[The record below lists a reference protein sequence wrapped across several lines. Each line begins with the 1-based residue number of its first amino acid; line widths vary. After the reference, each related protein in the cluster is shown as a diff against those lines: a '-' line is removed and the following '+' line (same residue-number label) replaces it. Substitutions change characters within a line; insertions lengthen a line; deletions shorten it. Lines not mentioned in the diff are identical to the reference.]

1 MDYEESGTRIFK
13 LKQDGR
19 DYILSI
25 SIFRNCVRLSFQEYL
40 GRDSNFYESD
50 FSMEDLASINR
61 YFLIISSIKE
71 AQNELIKAIEKQ
83 QVGIEHNLNL
93 TKIIFY
99 ISIGTDNINF
109 KLPLMKKDKIYKKIK
124 TAEEQEPFNGTIRL
138 KNRGNYPEDE
148 QRINILEQNND
159 KLKVSQKNLIMDIQ
173 KLMNIT
179 EKLIR
184 ESNLLYEENAKLKV
198 RLQKIQKENNE
209 RNLEVEVL
217 KDEEQS
223 LNDENIKL
231 KNYNLDLEK
240 LLYQKKEALKR
251 GYKESLQNR
260 VNYGEID
267 HGNGP
272 RAISSRY
279 DETNIKTYIPRASA
293 KPIVGAYQEG
303 LSRTRYPFFANRKRN
318 YFSINIPKID
328 RLNNTDIDINGNNN
342 PLINSSNSPNT
353 YNKKTFDTNIGYGNE
368 ELDKDPQDNL
378 AKLRQKQKLP
388 AHERIIEKTNDIYN
402 DNVGEV
408 QNKIENRNYLILN
421 DNDSHKDY
429 NPDYENFTQSYEGIS
444 EIKDTD
450 SYAMMQNSGVERYI
464 EYEEEDEELNYLNSE
479 IIQSSN
485 EEEMLLN
492 KINKHGNKIQM
503 NLLYKATVDTDRAEI
518 FHQKC
523 DQAQRTLILIETID
537 EKRFGGYTTQSWEGD
552 GIDKNDDEAFVFS
565 LDKLQIYNIIS
576 GQPAIGCYPKYG
588 PVFLGCQI
596 KINDNFFVKGGTT
609 FKRNT
614 NYATNSDFELND
626 GIKFFAVKD
635 IEVFEVN
642 FI

>member
-1 MDYEESGTRIFK
+1 MDFEEGDTRIFK
-13 LKQDGR
+13 LNQDNK

-40 GRDSNFYESD
+40 VKDSNFYESD
-50 FSMEDLASINR
+50 FSMEDLSSINR

-83 QVGIEHNLNL
+83 QVGIEHYLNL
-93 TKIIFY
+93 INIIFY
-99 ISIGTDNINF
+99 ISIGTDNVNF
-109 KLPLMKKDKIYKKIK
+109 KLPLAQKDNIFKKIK
-124 TAEEQEPFNGTIRL
+124 TAEEQEPFNGQIKL

-159 KLKVSQKNLIMDIQ
+159 KLKVSQNNLIMDIQ
-173 KLMNIT
+173 NLMNIT

-184 ESNLLYEENAKLKV
+184 ESNLLYEENAKLNA

-209 RNLEVEVL
+209 INLEVEIL
-217 KDEEQS
+217 KDEEQA

-240 LLYQKKEALKR
+240 LLYQKKEALER

-260 VNYGEID
+260 INYGEVD
-267 HGNGP
+267 QGNGP

-279 DETNIKTYIPRASA
+279 DETNIKTFIPRASA

-303 LSRTRYPFFANRKRN
+303 LNKTRSPFNTDRKRN
-318 YFSINIPKID
+318 YQSINLSKSD
-328 RLNNTDIDINGNNN
+328 RLNNTDINIEEKNN
-342 PLINSSNSPNT
+342 PLINSNNFSNT
-353 YNKKTFDTNIGYGNE
+353 NKKTFDTNNNFE
-368 ELDKDPQDNL
+368 NDELNKDPQDNI
-378 AKLRQKQKLP
+378 AKLEQKLP
-388 AHERIIEKTNDIYN
+388 AHERISEKANDY
-402 DNVGEV
+402 DEEAE
-408 QNKIENRNYLILN
+408 NKIENRNVFIHN

-429 NPDYENFTQSYEGIS
+429 NQDSENYTQPYERTS
-444 EIKDTD
+444 EVKDND
-450 SYAMMQNSGVERYI
+450 SYPIIKKSAEGRYI
-464 EYEEEDEELNYLNSE
+464 EYEEEDEELNYLNSD

-492 KINKHGNKIQM
+492 KINKHGNQIQM
-503 NLLYKATVDTDRAEI
+503 NLLYKATIDTDRAEI

-523 DQAQRTLILIETID
+523 DQAQRTLILIETIN

-614 NYATNSDFELND
+614 NYETNSDFELND
-626 GIKFFAVKD
+626 GIKFFGIKD
-635 IEVFEVN
+635 IEVFEIN

>member
-1 MDYEESGTRIFK
+1 MDYEEASTRIFK
-13 LKQDGR
+13 LKQDDR

-25 SIFRNCVRLSFQEYL
+25 SLFRNCVRLSFQEYL
-40 GRDSNFYESD
+40 GKDSDFYESD
-50 FSMEDLASINR
+50 FSMEDLSSINR

-93 TKIIFY
+93 IKIIFY

-109 KLPLMKKDKIYKKIK
+109 KLPLTKKDNIYKKIK

-159 KLKVSQKNLIMDIQ
+159 KLKVSQNNLIMDIQ
-173 KLMNIT
+173 NLMNIT

-217 KDEEQS
+217 KDEEQA

-240 LLYQKKEALKR
+240 LFYQKKEALKR

-260 VNYGEID
+260 VNYGEAD

-279 DETNIKTYIPRASA
+279 DETNINTFIPRASA

-303 LSRTRYPFFANRKRN
+303 LTRNRSPFNSDRKRN
-318 YFSINIPKID
+318 YNSINLPKID
-328 RLNNTDIDINGNNN
+328 RLNNADINLNENDN
-342 PLINSSNSPNT
+342 PLINSNNFSNT
-353 YNKKTFDTNIGYGNE
+353 YNQKSFDTNNKNGND
-368 ELDKDPQDNL
+368 ELNKDPQDNI
-378 AKLRQKQKLP
+378 AKLKQKQNIP
-388 AHERIIEKTNDIYN
+388 AHERISKKTNDN
-402 DNVGEV
+402 DEEA
-408 QNKIENRNYLILN
+408 QDKIENRNFFVVN
-421 DNDSHKDY
+421 TDNNSHEDY
-429 NPDYENFTQSYEGIS
+429 NQDIENFSQSYEKKS
-444 EIKDTD
+444 EIKDND
-450 SYAMMQNSGVERYI
+450 SYPNKKNSGLERYI
-464 EYEEEDEELNYLNSE
+464 EYEEEDEELNYLNSD
-479 IIQSSN
+479 IIRSSN

-492 KINKHGNKIQM
+492 KINKHGNQIQM
-503 NLLYKATVDTDRAEI
+503 NLLYKAIADTDRAEI

-552 GIDKNDDEAFVFS
+552 GIDKNDDEAFIFS

-614 NYATNSDFELND
+614 NYATNTDFELND
-626 GIKFFAVKD
+626 GIKFFGVKD

>member
-1 MDYEESGTRIFK
+1 MDYEEEDARIFK
-13 LKQDGR
+13 LKQDDR
-19 DYILSI
+19 EYLLSI
-25 SIFRNCVRLSFQEYL
+25 SLFRDCVRLSFQEFL
-40 GRDSNFYESD
+40 GKDSNFYESD
-50 FSMEDLASINR
+50 FSMEDLSSINR
-61 YFLIISSIKE
+61 YFLIISSIQE
-71 AQNELIKAIEKQ
+71 AKNELIKAIEKQ
-83 QVGIEHNLNL
+83 QVGIENGINLI
-93 TKIIFY
+93 KIIFY

-109 KLPLMKKDKIYKKIK
+109 KLPLTKKDNIYKKIK
-124 TAEEQEPFNGTIRL
+124 TAEEQEPFRIRL
-138 KNRGNYPEDE
+138 ENRGNYPEDE
-148 QRINILEQNND
+148 QRITILEQNNN
-159 KLKVSQKNLIMDIQ
+159 KLKVSQNNLIMDIQ
-173 KLMNIT
+173 NLMNIT

-184 ESNLLYEENAKLKV
+184 ESNILYEENAKLKA

-231 KNYNLDLEK
+231 KNYNTDLEK
-240 LLYQKKEALKR
+240 LLNQKKETLKR

-267 HGNGP
+267 RGNGP
-272 RAISSRY
+272 RAISARY

-293 KPIVGAYQEG
+293 KPILGAYEER
-303 LSRTRYPFFANRKRN
+303 LSKTRSPFFSEKKSN
-318 YFSINIPKID
+318 YNSVNLPKNE
-328 RLNNTDIDINGNNN
+328 RLNNTDINININEKNN
-342 PLINSSNSPNT
+342 PLANSNNFSNG
-353 YNKKTFDTNIGYGNE
+353 YNRKTFDINNNYGNDE
-368 ELDKDPQDNL
+368 SDTDPQDNYN
-378 AKLRQKQKLP
+378 KINKKQQLP
-388 AHERIIEKTNDIYN
+388 AYERISEKTNDN
-402 DNVGEV
+402 EEEA
-408 QNKIENRNYLILN
+408 QNKIEKRNVFTHP

-429 NPDYENFTQSYEGIS
+429 NQDIENFTQSYEKIN
-444 EIKDTD
+444 EEKDTD
-450 SYAMMQNSGVERYI
+450 SNPPNLQNSGAERYV
-464 EYEEEDEELNYLNSE
+464 EYEEEDEELNYINSD

-485 EEEMLLN
+485 EEEMLFN
-492 KINKHGNKIQM
+492 KINKNANQIQM
-503 NLLYKATVDTDRAEI
+503 NLLYKATVDSDRAEI

-523 DQAQRTLILIETID
+523 DQAQRTLVLIETID
-537 EKRFGGYTTQSWEGD
+537 ERRFGGYTTQSWEGD

-565 LDKLQIYNIIS
+565 LDKLQVYNIIS
-576 GQPAIGCYPKYG
+576 GHPAIGCYPKYG

-626 GIKFFAVKD
+626 GIKFFGVKD

>member
-1 MDYEESGTRIFK
+1 
-13 LKQDGR
+13 
-19 DYILSI
+19 
-25 SIFRNCVRLSFQEYL
+25 
-40 GRDSNFYESD
+40 
-50 FSMEDLASINR
+50 MEDLASINR

-109 KLPLMKKDKIYKKIK
+109 KLPLMKKDNIYKKIK
-124 TAEEQEPFNGTIRL
+124 TAEEQEPFNGTIRI

-159 KLKVSQKNLIMDIQ
+159 KLKVSQNNLIMDIQ

-179 EKLIR
+179 EKLKR
-184 ESNLLYEENAKLKV
+184 ESNLLYEENAKLHA

-217 KDEEQS
+217 KDEEQA

-240 LLYQKKEALKR
+240 LFYQKKEALKR

-260 VNYGEID
+260 VNYGEVD

-293 KPIVGAYQEG
+293 KPIVGAYEEG
-303 LSRTRYPFFANRKRN
+303 LSKTRFPFYADGKIN
-318 YFSINIPKID
+318 YFSINLPNIE
-328 RLNNTDIDINGNNN
+328 RLNNTDININENNN
-342 PLINSSNSPNT
+342 PLINSNNSPNT
-353 YNKKTFDTNIGYGNE
+353 YKKKTFDTNIGYENDE
-368 ELDKDPQDNL
+368 VNKDPQDNL
-378 AKLRQKQKLP
+378 AKLQKKQKLP
-388 AHERIIEKTNDIYN
+388 AQERIIEKTNDKDN
-402 DNVGEV
+402 DEEA
-408 QNKIENRNYLILN
+408 QNKIENRNIFIHK

-429 NPDYENFTQSYEGIS
+429 NQEFENFTQSYEEVS
-444 EIKDTD
+444 EIKDAD
-450 SYAMMQNSGVERYI
+450 SYPIMENNGVERYV

-479 IIQSSN
+479 IIRSSN

-492 KINKHGNKIQM
+492 KINKHGNKIKM
-503 NLLYKATVDTDRAEI
+503 NLLYKATVDSDRAEI

-523 DQAQRTLILIETID
+523 DQAQRTLVLIETID
-537 EKRFGGYTTQSWEGD
+537 EKRFGGYTTQSWGGD